1 MSQEGLPVKQG
12 LYNPE
17 FEHDSCGVGFVV
29 NLNGVKSHLIINQ
42 GLEVL
47 SNLAHRGACGCDP
60 ETGDGAG
67 ILVQIPDEFFR
78 EKCGDVGFKLPPSG
92 DYGVAMVFLPQDDN
106 NRKPLEDLLERVV
119 IEEGLSFLGWRT
131 VPVNNKAIGS
141 LARESE
147 PIIRQL
153 FVSIGSSGCR
163 INKDLDR
170 KLYVILKLAESK
182 SENQKFSGI
191 QNFYISSFSNDELKK
206 SCLEY
211 L

>member
-1 MSQEGLPVKQG
+1 MSKEGLPVKQG
-12 LYNPE
+12 LYDPE

-78 EKCGDVGFKLPPSG
+78 RKCGDVGFKLPPFG
-92 DYGVAMVFLPQDDN
+92 EYGVGMVFLPQDAD
-106 NRKPLEDLLERVV
+106 NRKSLENLLEKVV
-119 IEEGLSFLGWRT
+119 IKEGLSFLGWRT
-131 VPVNNKAIGS
+131 VPVNNKAIGR
-141 LARESE
+141 LAQESE

-153 FVSIGSSGCR
+153 FVGIGGSACR
-163 INKDLDR
+163 NNKALDR
-170 KLYVILKLAESK
+170 KLYVIQKLAESE
-182 SENQKFSGI
+182 SENQKLSGI
-191 QNFYISSFSNDELKK
+191 QNFYIASFL
-206 SCLEY
+206 
-211 L
+211 